1 MTLAPSRGSGGIA
14 TVTAVKHL
22 TLEHEEARPMRL
34 GDNDS
39 NNFFDRTGS
48 SGFGGGGFGGGGN
61 MLGCLIPLIASR
73 FGMVGVVILLLGY
86 CALTQFGGGTGGL
99 LPSGTQTSSSSSG
112 SSGQS
117 TLAPEQ
123 RQLLVGVLESTDR
136 VWGQLFAASNAR
148 YTEPKLIAYTRGTQT
163 GCGMGQAAMGP
174 FYCPTDQSIYIDPT
188 FFSDLARR
196 FQAPGDFAQGYV
208 IAHEVGHHVQNL
220 EGTLEKSQRA
230 QAGVSKAEGNAIQV
244 QVELQ
249 ADCYAGV
256 WAANAKDSQ
265 GRSILEQGDLEEG
278 MRAAEA
284 IGDDTLQKQTQ
295 GTVVPESF
303 THGSS
308 AQRMAALQTGY
319 RTGDPASCQFNR

>member
-1 MTLAPSRGSGGIA
+1 
-14 TVTAVKHL
+14 
-22 TLEHEEARPMRL
+22 MRL

-48 SGFGGGGFGGGGN
+48 PGFGGGGGN
-61 MLGCLIPLIASR
+61 MLGCLIPLVASR
-73 FGMVGVVILLLGY
+73 FGMIGVVILLLGY

-99 LPSGTQTSSSSSG
+99 FSGG
-112 SSGQS
+112 GQS
-117 TLAPEQ
+117 RSGESTLTQEQ
-123 RQLLVGVLESTDR
+123 RQVLVGVLESTDR
-136 VWGQLFAASNAR
+136 VWSQLFAASNAR
-148 YTEPKLIAYTRGTQT
+148 YSEPKLVAYTRGTQT

-174 FYCPTDQSIYIDPT
+174 FYCPSDQSIYIDPT

-220 EGTLEKSQRA
+220 EGTLNRSQQA
-230 QAGVSKAEGNAIQV
+230 QASASRAEGNAIQV

-256 WAANAKDSQ
+256 WAKNARNSDGSAV
-265 GRSILEQGDLEEG
+265 LEEGDLEEG

-319 RTGDPASCQFNR
+319 RSGDPAACQFNR